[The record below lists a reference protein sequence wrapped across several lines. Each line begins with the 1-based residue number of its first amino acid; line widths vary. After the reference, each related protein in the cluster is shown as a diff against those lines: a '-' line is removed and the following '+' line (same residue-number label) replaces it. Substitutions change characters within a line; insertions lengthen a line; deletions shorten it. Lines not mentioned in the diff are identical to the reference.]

1 MSIFLRKAMSEIFSK
16 QTFKLN
22 IHLFWIASLMCL
34 ETKTNFK
41 ILEAFLMNDCC
52 RQQNAISFTVNDSS
66 VCVDTL
72 LLLMGKNTESLE
84 G

>member
-1 MSIFLRKAMSEIFSK
+1 MYR
-16 QTFKLN
+16 
-22 IHLFWIASLMCL
+22 FWIVWKYASLMCL

-52 RQQNAISFTVNDSS
+52 RQQNTISFTVNDSS

>member
-1 MSIFLRKAMSEIFSK
+1 MSEIFSK
-16 QTFKLN
+16 NN
-22 IHLFWIASLMCL
+22 IQIKHIHVFFWIVWKYASLMCL

-52 RQQNAISFTVNDSS
+52 RQQNTISFTVNDSS
-66 VCVDTL
+66 VCIDTL
-72 LLLMGKNTESLE
+72 LLLMGKNTESFE

>member
-1 MSIFLRKAMSEIFSK
+1 MY
-16 QTFKLN
+16 
-22 IHLFWIASLMCL
+22 LFWIVWKYASLMCL

-52 RQQNAISFTVNDSS
+52 RKLNAIFFTVNDSS
-66 VCVDTL
+66 VCVDTCTL
-72 LLLMGKNTESLE
+72 LLLMDKLTESFE